1 VDTAYHAL
9 HQAQREDTL
18 IGQARCHYQLS
29 QLLDRM
35 DRMGAAE
42 EHHANALAA
51 FRRLGD
57 RRSTA
62 ECMIDHA
69 AKRPQERADL
79 LREAQALARQIGWEE
94 GVQATEVLMDQT

>member
-1 VDTAYHAL
+1 
-9 HQAQREDTL
+9 
-18 IGQARCHYQLS
+18 
-29 QLLDRM
+29 
-35 DRMGAAE
+35 MGAAE

-62 ECMIDHA
+62 ECMIGHA
-69 AKRPQERADL
+69 AKRRQERADL
-79 LREAQALARQIGWEE
+79 LREAQSLARQIGWKE